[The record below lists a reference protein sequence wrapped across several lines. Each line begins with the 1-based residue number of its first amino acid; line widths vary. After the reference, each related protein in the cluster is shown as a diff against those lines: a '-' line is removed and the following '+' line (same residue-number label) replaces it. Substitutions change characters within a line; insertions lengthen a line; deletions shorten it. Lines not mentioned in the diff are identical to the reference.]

1 MAIVNLDKI
10 QARKTGNL
18 TPVVFTEVVKNGAV
32 FHLGDLVAGER
43 ELHKALKPAASTVD
57 VLPLVLHASVEMG
70 YNPREYALKHFELA
84 VGEEG
89 RGVHLEEGDIFTMT
103 ADAFDGAPVVN
114 QFVVPQADKTQLKP
128 AATIGTT
135 RFVGKVIEST
145 ILGFDGSPAFAIQVV
160 KN

>member
-18 TPVVFTEVVKNGAV
+18 SSVVFEEVVKNGAV
-32 FHLGDLVAGER
+32 FHLGALVAGER
-43 ELHKALKPAASTVD
+43 ELHEVVKPTAETIDA
-57 VLPLVLHASVEMG
+57 LPLVLHASVEMG

-89 RGVHLEEGDIFTMT
+89 RGVHLEEGDIFQLTT
-103 ADAFDGAPVVN
+103 DAFSATPVVGE
-114 QFVVPQADKTQLKP
+114 FVVPQAGSFQLAP
-128 AATIGTT
+128 AAAMGTT

-145 ILGFDGSPAFAIQVV
+145 VLGFDGQPAFAIQVV